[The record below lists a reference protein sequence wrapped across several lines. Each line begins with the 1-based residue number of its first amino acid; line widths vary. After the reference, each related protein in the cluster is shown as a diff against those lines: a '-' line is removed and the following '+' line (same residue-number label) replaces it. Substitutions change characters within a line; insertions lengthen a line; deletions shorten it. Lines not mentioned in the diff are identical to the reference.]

1 MAITNYAII
10 DHAGQVSAIS
20 EIYKK
25 AFSMAIGFDKVYTL
39 KKVCQMSSPYA
50 KEVTD
55 KMKFYNRYTKHP
67 KKVYLI
73 CSFVDSKAEFIADI
87 WRDRDIEV
95 EFVTEEPEPQL
106 YLETISRAR
115 RCAMIWGSAL
125 GWTFSAPLFRDEQ
138 PINIDMYTAR
148 PKRHN
153 DAIKDEPAFDFSNA
167 TEEDAELVEFIK
179 EMNEKFPAKDNS
191 SEMLDEYIE
200 DGSYGAK
207 RFTKPE
213 SFQSVFRE
221 IASEDECKAFF
232 QHYKWLYENNLL
244 AESLEPDWEL
254 CPVCGRPHHLSSE
267 RCPWCDTEFES
278 IECETFYEDHD
289 GYDTPVYQSLYN
301 SSLTEKDILNLA
313 DILDIK
319 NENGESVVLD
329 NYSHADMAIK
339 AYPKRK
345 VLIDLFD
352 EGCHFPDVK
361 NFYI

>member
-25 AFSMAIGFDKVYTL
+25 AYSMAIGFDKVYTL

-50 KEVTD
+50 KEITD

-67 KKVYLI
+67 KKVFLI

-95 EFVTEEPEPQL
+95 EFVTEEPEPTL

-115 RCAMIWGSAL
+115 RCAMIWSSAL
-125 GWTFSAPLFRDEQ
+125 GWTFSAPVMRDVAFE
-138 PINIDMYTAR
+138 NIDMYTSR
-148 PKRHN
+148 
-153 DAIKDEPAFDFSNA
+153 DIDE
-167 TEEDAELVEFIK
+167 
-179 EMNEKFPAKDNS
+179 
-191 SEMLDEYIE
+191 DERNL
-200 DGSYGAK
+200 SYGAK

-213 SFQSVFRE
+213 SFQNAFRE
-221 IASEDECKAFF
+221 IASEEECIAFF
-232 QHYKWLYENNLL
+232 QHYRWLYENNLL

-254 CPVCGRPHHLSSE
+254 CPVCGRPHYISSE
-267 RCPWCDTEFES
+267 KCPWCDTEFES
-278 IECETFYEDHD
+278 IECEAFYEDND
-289 GYDTPVYQSLYN
+289 GYDTPIYQSLYN
-301 SSLTEKDILNLA
+301 NSLNEKDILNLA
-313 DILDIK
+313 DILDIR

-361 NFYI
+361 NYYI